1 MILAIGMPDTRGNA
15 WLYMNGRVYDPNIG
29 RFLSADP
36 HIQAPYN
43 TQSYNRY
50 SYVLNNPL
58 KYTDPSGYFFKW
70 LARKV
75 KKFVKRYGRQIL
87 AIGLGIV
94 TQQWALAAKWGAFA
108 QGVASGFVGGG
119 IVTGSL
125 KGAINGAITGGIMG
139 GIAGNYGKTWNANR
153 VGANAIGSGV
163 ASEVTGGRFKDGFKM
178 AGLTS
183 AMRYVYNGVTGT
195 DSTWRKGEGLASKY
209 GNYID
214 KLGVPKGVNVIGDN
228 EKLSGNFGQDFWKQG
243 GAVSNALN
251 KIYGANSTAYFH
263 DTLLSNI
270 PKNIFTNY
278 TTIPLSLIVNYGS
291 LLDHNGLSTQ
301 LVVYKGSV
309 R

>member
-1 MILAIGMPDTRGNA
+1 MQLMQIALTNNLTQVRMILAIGMPDTRGNA
-15 WLYMNGRVYDPNIG
+15 WLDMNGRVYDPSIG

-58 KYTDPSGYFFKW
+58 KYTYPSGYFFKW
-70 LARKV
+70 LARKI

-87 AIGLGIV
+87 AISLGIV

-108 QGVASGFVGGG
+108 QGAASGFVGGG

-178 AGLTS
+178 AGLT
-183 AMRYVYNGVTGT
+183 AGMRYVYGEISSQYNKTGKPHLWQ
-195 DSTWRKGEGLASKY
+195 SIKY
-209 GNYID
+209 
-214 KLGVPKGVNVIGDN
+214 
-228 EKLSGNFGQDFWKQG
+228 
-243 GAVSNALN
+243 
-251 KIYGANSTAYFH
+251 
-263 DTLLSNI
+263 
-270 PKNIFTNY
+270 
-278 TTIPLSLIVNYGS
+278 
-291 LLDHNGLSTQ
+291 
-301 LVVYKGSV
+301 
-309 R
+309 

>member
-1 MILAIGMPDTRGNA
+1 
-15 WLYMNGRVYDPNIG
+15 MNGRVYDPSIG

-58 KYTDPSGYFFKW
+58 KYTDPSGYSW
-70 LARKV
+70 LRAICWKSIKKTV
-75 KKFVKRYGRQIL
+75 KKYARRYCSSSSQLLCYWLRNCNLDSNGHWCQIRC
-87 AIGLGIV
+87 IV
-94 TQQWALAAKWGAFA
+94 A

-139 GIAGNYGKTWNANR
+139 GIAGNYGKTWNASR
-153 VGANAIGSGV
+153 VGANAVGGGI

-178 AGLTS
+178 AGLT
-183 AMRYVYNGVTGT
+183 AGMRYVYNGVAGT
-195 DSTWRKGEGLASKY
+195 DSTC
-209 GNYID
+209 
-214 KLGVPKGVNVIGDN
+214 PKGVNVIGDN
-228 EKLSGNFGQDFWKQG
+228 EKLSGNFGQDFLRQG